1 MCCCQLIEQKKF
13 KHFSKIVFHQNLF
26 KSISTCS
33 HKKKTKF
40 ILDKETTADFDQNLC
55 YVKMP
60 KFKITTLFP
69 LLKESAGEKK
79 ASFSSP

>member
-1 MCCCQLIEQKKF
+1 MQSQ
-13 KHFSKIVFHQNLF
+13 
-26 KSISTCS
+26 
-33 HKKKTKF
+33 KKTKF